1 MESLIEMETEGGV
14 LHGALPWL
22 IEIFEILAA
31 VIDIAA
37 IVLLL
42 IGAARFLTGVVIAEV
57 GKSGPERVR
66 RTNRERIELGRYILA
81 GLELFIV
88 SDIIHTALSLAL
100 ADLVFLGLLVINPL
114 VAATERQFEIL
125 MSRYQT
131 GENRTLSVSG
141 EGLWLRQGSQFGQ
154 TVIRAA
160 RANSDGTSLF
170 EASFFVFD
178 PEGQA
183 QSPFRGPRSAPPG

>member
-22 IEIFEILAA
+22 IEIFEVLAA

-37 IVLLL
+37 ILLLL

-57 GKSGPERVR
+57 GKSGAERVR

-88 SDIIHTALSLAL
+88 SDVIHTAISLRF
-100 ADLVFLGLLVINPL
+100 ADLLFLLLLVI
-114 VAATERQFEIL
+114 
-125 MSRYQT
+125 
-131 GENRTLSVSG
+131 
-141 EGLWLRQGSQFGQ
+141 
-154 TVIRAA
+154 IR
-160 RANSDGTSLF
+160 SIT
-170 EASFFVFD
+170 SFFLD
-178 PEGQA
+178 RELEQLKKELGDD
-183 QSPFRGPRSAPPG
+183 

>member
-37 IVLLL
+37 IILLL

-88 SDIIHTALSLAL
+88 SDVIHTAISLRF
-100 ADLVFLGLLVINPL
+100 ADLMFLLLLVI
-114 VAATERQFEIL
+114 
-125 MSRYQT
+125 
-131 GENRTLSVSG
+131 
-141 EGLWLRQGSQFGQ
+141 
-154 TVIRAA
+154 IR
-160 RANSDGTSLF
+160 SIT
-170 EASFFVFD
+170 SFFLD
-178 PEGQA
+178 RELEQLKKELGDD
-183 QSPFRGPRSAPPG
+183 